1 MEENANAPMLTK
13 VSCERCR
20 ELYLEDLS
28 DARNPLASPL
38 LAEELSGLPPAIVM
52 TMELDPL
59 RDEGEA
65 YARRMRDS
73 EVQVDYTMWRGQ
85 FHGSQ
90 NMKKLI
96 PEEAAGYHE
105 MIVEGLRN
113 AFA

>member
-1 MEENANAPMLTK
+1 
-13 VSCERCR
+13 
-20 ELYLEDLS
+20 
-28 DARNPLASPL
+28 
-38 LAEELSGLPPAIVM
+38 M

-65 YARRMRDS
+65 YARRMEGAGV
-73 EVQVDYTMWRGQ
+73 EVEYTMWKGQ

-96 PEEAAGYHE
+96 PDEASAYQD
-105 MIVEGLRN
+105 MIVKALLN

>member
-1 MEENANAPMLTK
+1 
-13 VSCERCR
+13 
-20 ELYLEDLS
+20 
-28 DARNPLASPL
+28 
-38 LAEELSGLPPAIVM
+38 M

-65 YARRMRDS
+65 YALRMQDAG
-73 EVQVDYTMWRGQ
+73 VQVEYTMWKGQ

-96 PEEAAGYHE
+96 PEEASAYQE
-105 MIVEGLRN
+105 MIVEGLRD